1 MVIKSVQEIPPYNFT
16 EQFGKDLLKDK
27 VNDLSQLKWVFDGKK
42 VTQEQL
48 VETMKKTFEE
58 WNIPDNIKKK
68 WINDKRTEEKFK
80 TELLSVFKVQ

>member
-1 MVIKSVQEIPPYNFT
+1 MT
-16 EQFGKDLLKDK
+16 R
-27 VNDLSQLKWVFDGKK
+27 
-42 VTQEQL
+42 EQL

-68 WINDKRTEEKFK
+68 WINNKRTEEKFK

>member
-1 MVIKSVQEIPPYNFT
+1 MAELN
-16 EQFGKDLLKDK
+16 K
-27 VNDLSQLKWVFDGKK
+27 VEDDLSQLKWIFDGKK

-48 VETMKKTFEE
+48 VETMGKTFEE
-58 WNIPDNIKKK
+58 WNIPDDIKKK